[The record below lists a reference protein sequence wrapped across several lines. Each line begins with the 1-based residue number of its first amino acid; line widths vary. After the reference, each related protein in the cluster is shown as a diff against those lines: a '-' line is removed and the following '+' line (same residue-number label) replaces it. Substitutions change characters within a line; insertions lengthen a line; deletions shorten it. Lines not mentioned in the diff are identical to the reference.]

1 MMFEYFPTNYPWS
14 MATVMAV
21 NAGGVISEIDEVLS
35 NLRDIAGAN
44 DEKANQAWHD
54 AWSKLGERNRRLA
67 EVDANLNFNV
77 SSGEKLL
84 RAACYFM
91 TAERMCKSN
100 SPLRLKTY
108 KKMLDCF
115 NLGVRSL
122 RDPVTR
128 VEIPFKDTCLP
139 GLFYPAQE
147 YSKKSNSPCII
158 HFDGLDVMKEFL
170 FLIGVPQ
177 QYARRGIST
186 LLLDHPGVGEALRLK
201 DLKLSPETEEP
212 ASAAVDYLESRE
224 DVDPKKIGVAGI
236 SLGGYYA
243 PRAAGFESRLSCVVA
258 WGAINDYG
266 KITKD
271 RLEGSGTNLSV
282 SHWEEHMRWVLGAS
296 SREEIIDITGKMSL
310 NEALINIRC
319 PILVVHGESDRQ
331 IPLRLAEKTIEGAI
345 NSPRAELKVFRAED
359 GGVEHCQVDN
369 CKLAIEYMSDWVA
382 EVFKEN

>member
-1 MMFEYFPTNYPWS
+1 MMFEYFPANYPWS

-35 NLRDIAGAN
+35 NLRDIAEAN

-54 AWSKLGERNRRLA
+54 AWSKLGERNRRLSEA
-67 EVDANLNFNV
+67 DANLNFNV

-115 NLGVRSL
+115 DLGVRSL

-128 VEIPFKDTCLP
+128 VEIPFKNTCLP

-224 DVDPKKIGVAGI
+224 DVDPKKLVSRVSAWVDIMPLVQQVLKVDLAASLHGVP
-236 SLGGYYA
+236 LM
-243 PRAAGFESRLSCVVA
+243 
-258 WGAINDYG
+258 
-266 KITKD
+266 T
-271 RLEGSGTNLSV
+271 
-282 SHWEEHMRWVLGAS
+282 
-296 SREEIIDITGKMSL
+296 TGKLLKIDWKVRAQIYRYPTGRSTCVGFW
-310 NEALINIRC
+310 ALLPAR
-319 PILVVHGESDRQ
+319 
-331 IPLRLAEKTIEGAI
+331 K
-345 NSPRAELKVFRAED
+345 
-359 GGVEHCQVDN
+359 
-369 CKLAIEYMSDWVA
+369 
-382 EVFKEN
+382 